1 MEAELIYCRRRAE
14 EETAAAAC
22 APDDRVR
29 SIHLELGRRYGER
42 ASTIEAE
49 RRRSQLYVVNADVP
63 A

>member
-1 MEAELIYCRRRAE
+1 MEAELIYCRRRVE

-49 RRRSQLYVVNADVP
+49 TRRSQLHLISTHLTD
-63 A
+63 